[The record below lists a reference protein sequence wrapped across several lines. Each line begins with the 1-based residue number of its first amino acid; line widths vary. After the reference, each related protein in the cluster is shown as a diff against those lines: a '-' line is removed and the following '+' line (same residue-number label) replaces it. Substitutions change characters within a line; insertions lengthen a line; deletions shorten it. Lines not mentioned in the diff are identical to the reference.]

1 MKPAI
6 EQIFGLMM
14 QQTKT
19 DCIETFSRIDE
30 RFLKTGFQKRIYQA
44 MSELIKQKK
53 EIDLMTITLQFK
65 ENGWFDQ
72 KVIVQISKLTS
83 EAYSITSILRLSS
96 LFEQCIQEVVFEKA
110 LSIRNQIDVLLE
122 SENLTMTKFHEIIQ
136 SGNDVKFD
144 HKKDKSN
151 VDVIFDVVQDHINA
165 KQGIVCGTEIGYS
178 FLNEVVLL
186 EPVDVMVVGA
196 RPAMGKTA
204 FGVNTL
210 VKMVLQG
217 KKVAFFALE
226 MTKKQMIRRILSN
239 ISGIDSN
246 KIKFGNCSAEE
257 MNRIYGFQGMESI
270 WNNIFIFEGS
280 HSINDIA
287 SEMNRLKRE
296 HQIDLFFVDYIQKI
310 QPKSSRS
317 RYEVVS
323 EISNG
328 LKLICQNLQIP
339 CLALAQL
346 SRDSSKTGKRPSLP
360 DLKESGEIEQDASIV
375 AFLHRPEYFGETET
389 YNGNDSTNV
398 CELIIAKNREGEI
411 GIWEMI
417 VDLKT
422 SKFTS

>member
-1 MKPAI
+1 
-6 EQIFGLMM
+6 
-14 QQTKT
+14 
-19 DCIETFSRIDE
+19 
-30 RFLKTGFQKRIYQA
+30 
-44 MSELIKQKK
+44 
-53 EIDLMTITLQFK
+53 
-65 ENGWFDQ
+65 
-72 KVIVQISKLTS
+72 
-83 EAYSITSILRLSS
+83 
-96 LFEQCIQEVVFEKA
+96 
-110 LSIRNQIDVLLE
+110 
-122 SENLTMTKFHEIIQ
+122 
-136 SGNDVKFD
+136 
-144 HKKDKSN
+144 
-151 VDVIFDVVQDHINA
+151 
-165 KQGIVCGTEIGYS
+165 
-178 FLNEVVLL
+178 
-186 EPVDVMVVGA
+186 MV
-196 RPAMGKTA
+196 T
-204 FGVNTL
+204 
-210 VKMVLQG
+210 QG
-217 KKVAFFALE
+217 KKIAFFALE
-226 MTKKQMIRRILSN
+226 MTKKQMIRRILAN

-246 KIKFGNCSAEE
+246 KIKFGNCNQQE
-257 MNRIYGFQGMESI
+257 MNRIYQVQEMDV
-270 WNNIFIFEGS
+270 WKNIFIFEGS

-375 AFLHRPEYFGETET
+375 AFLHRPEYFGESET

-411 GIWEMI
+411 GIFEMI

-422 SKFTS
+422 SKFVG

>member
-1 MKPAI
+1 MHQSK
-6 EQIFGLMM
+6 E
-14 QQTKT
+14 
-19 DCIETFSRIDE
+19 DCIETYNRIDE
-30 RFLKTGFQKRIYQA
+30 RFLKTGFQKRIHQA
-44 MSELIKQKK
+44 IGQLIKEKK
-53 EIDLMTITLQFK
+53 GIDLLTITMQFK

-72 KVIVQISKLTS
+72 KIVVQISQLTS
-83 EAYSITSILRLSS
+83 QSYSLTSTLRLSS
-96 LFEQCIQEVVFEKA
+96 MFEQCIQELVFEKA

-122 SENLTMTKFHEIIQ
+122 SENLTLTKFQEIIQ
-136 SGNDVKFD
+136 SGNDVKFEE
-144 HKKDKSN
+144 KKEKSN
-151 VDVIFDVVQDHINA
+151 VDVIFDVVKDHLDA
-165 KQGIVCGTEIGYS
+165 KQGIICGTGIGYS
-178 FLNEVVLL
+178 FLNQVVLL
-186 EPVDVMVVGA
+186 EAVDVMIVGA

-210 VKMVLQG
+210 IKMAFQG

-226 MTKKQMIRRILSN
+226 MTKKQMVRRILAN

-246 KIKFGNCSAEE
+246 KIKYGNCNEEE
-257 MNRIYGFQGMESI
+257 MQRIYAIQELDI
-270 WNNIFIFEGS
+270 WKDIFIFEGS

-287 SEMNRLKRE
+287 SEMNKLKRE

-328 LKLICQNLQIP
+328 LKLICQNLLIP
-339 CLALAQL
+339 CVAFAQL
-346 SRDSSKTGKRPSLP
+346 SRDSSKMGKRPSLP

-375 AFLHRPEYFGETET
+375 AFLHRPEYYGETET

-398 CELIIAKNREGEI
+398 CELLIAKNREGEL
-411 GIWEMI
+411 GIWEMV

-422 SKFTS
+422 SKFI

>member
-14 QQTKT
+14 QQTRT

-30 RFLKTGFQKRIYQA
+30 RFLKTGFQKRIHQA
-44 MSELIKQKK
+44 ISELIKQKK
-53 EIDLMTITLQFK
+53 DIDLLTITLQFK

-72 KVIVQISKLTS
+72 KVVVQISKLTS
-83 EAYSITSILRLSS
+83 EAYSLTSVLRLSS

-110 LSIRNQIDVLLE
+110 LAIRNQIDVLLE
-122 SENLTMTKFHEIIQ
+122 SENLTMSKFHEIIQ

-144 HKKDKSN
+144 KKKDKSN
-151 VDVIFDVVQDHINA
+151 VDVIFDVVKDHIDA
-165 KQGIVCGTEIGYS
+165 KEGIICGTGIGYS
-178 FLNEVVLL
+178 FLNQIVLL

-210 VKMVLQG
+210 VKMVMQG

-226 MTKKQMIRRILSN
+226 MTKKQMIRRILAN

-246 KIKFGNCSAEE
+246 KIKFGNCNEQE
-257 MNRIYGFQGMESI
+257 MNRIYQVQTMDI
-270 WNNIFIFEGS
+270 WKNIFIFEGS

-287 SEMNRLKRE
+287 SEMNRLKHE

-310 QPKSSRS
+310 QPKTSRS

-328 LKLICQNLQIP
+328 LKLICQNMQIP

-375 AFLHRPEYFGETET
+375 AFLHRPEYFGEGET

-411 GIWEMI
+411 GIWEMV

-422 SKFTS
+422 SKFT

>member
-6 EQIFGLMM
+6 EQIFGLMTH
-14 QQTKT
+14 QSKD
-19 DCIETFSRIDE
+19 DCIETFNRIDE
-30 RFLKTGFQKRIYQA
+30 RFLKTGFQKRIYEA
-44 MSELIKQKK
+44 MSQLIKQKK
-53 EIDLMTITLQFK
+53 DIDLLTITLQFK

-72 KVIVQISKLTS
+72 KIVVQISQMTS
-83 EAYSITSILRLSS
+83 ETYSITSVLRLSS

-110 LSIRNQIDVLLE
+110 LAIRNQIDVLLE
-122 SENLTMTKFHEIIQ
+122 SENLTMSKFHEIIQ
-136 SGNDVKFD
+136 SGNDVKFEQ
-144 HKKDKSN
+144 KKDKSN
-151 VDVIFDVVQDHINA
+151 VDVIFDVVKDHIDA
-165 KQGIVCGTEIGYS
+165 KEGKICGTEIGYS
-178 FLNEVVLL
+178 FLNQVVLL

-210 VKMVLQG
+210 VKMVMQG
-217 KKVAFFALE
+217 KKIAFFALE
-226 MTKKQMIRRILSN
+226 MTKKQMVRRILAN

-246 KIKFGNCSAEE
+246 KIKFGNCSQEE
-257 MNRIYGFQGMESI
+257 VNRIYKVQEMDI
-270 WNNIFIFEGS
+270 WKNIFIFEGS

-389 YNGNDSTNV
+389 YNGHDSTNV

-411 GIWEMI
+411 GIWEMM

-422 SKFTS
+422 SKFT

>member
-14 QQTKT
+14 HQSKG
-19 DCIETFSRIDE
+19 DCIETFNRIDE
-30 RFLKTGFQKRIYQA
+30 RFLKTGFQKRIHEAISQ
-44 MSELIKQKK
+44 LIKQKK
-53 EIDLMTITLQFK
+53 DIDLLTITLQFK

-72 KVIVQISKLTS
+72 KVVVQISQMTS
-83 EAYSITSILRLSS
+83 ETYSITSVLRLSS

-110 LSIRNQIDVLLE
+110 LAIRNQIDVLLE
-122 SENLTMTKFHEIIQ
+122 SENLTMSKFHEIIQ

-144 HKKDKSN
+144 QKKDKSN
-151 VDVIFDVVQDHINA
+151 VDVIFDVVKDHIDA
-165 KQGIVCGTEIGYS
+165 KEGIVCGTEIGYS
-178 FLNEVVLL
+178 FLNQIVLL

-204 FGVNTL
+204 FGVNTI
-210 VKMVLQG
+210 VKMVTQG
-217 KKVAFFALE
+217 KKIAFFALE
-226 MTKKQMIRRILSN
+226 MTKKQMIRRILAN

-246 KIKFGNCSAEE
+246 KIKFGNCNQQE
-257 MNRIYGFQGMESI
+257 MNRIYQVQEMDI
-270 WNNIFIFEGS
+270 WKNIFIFEGS

-375 AFLHRPEYFGETET
+375 AFLHRPEYFGEGET

-411 GIWEMI
+411 GIFEMI

-422 SKFTS
+422 SKFVG

>member
-14 QQTKT
+14 QQTRT

-30 RFLKTGFQKRIYQA
+30 RFLKTGFQKRIHQA
-44 MSELIKQKK
+44 ISELIKQKK
-53 EIDLMTITLQFK
+53 DIDLLTITLQFK

-72 KVIVQISKLTS
+72 KVVVQISKLTS
-83 EAYSITSILRLSS
+83 EAYSLTSVLRLSS

-110 LSIRNQIDVLLE
+110 LAIRNQIDVLLE
-122 SENLTMTKFHEIIQ
+122 SENLTMLKFHEIIQ

-144 HKKDKSN
+144 QKKNKSN
-151 VDVIFDVVQDHINA
+151 VDVIFDVVDDHINA
-165 KQGIVCGTEIGYS
+165 KQGKICGTGIGYS
-178 FLNEVVLL
+178 FLNQIVLL

-210 VKMVLQG
+210 VKMVMQG

-226 MTKKQMIRRILSN
+226 MTKKQMIRRILAN

-246 KIKFGNCSAEE
+246 KIKFGNCNEQE
-257 MNRIYGFQGMESI
+257 MNRIYQVQTMDI
-270 WNNIFIFEGS
+270 WKNIFIFEGS

-287 SEMNRLKRE
+287 SEMNRLKHE

-310 QPKSSRS
+310 QPKTSRS

-328 LKLICQNLQIP
+328 LKLICQNMQIP

-375 AFLHRPEYFGETET
+375 AFLHRPEYFGEGET

-411 GIWEMI
+411 GIWEMV

-422 SKFTS
+422 SKFT

>member
-1 MKPAI
+1 MKSVI

-14 QQTKT
+14 HQSKE
-19 DCIETFSRIDE
+19 DCIETFNRIDE
-30 RFLKTGFQKRIYQA
+30 RFLKTGFQKRLHQVIGQ
-44 MSELIKQKK
+44 LIKEKK
-53 EIDLMTITLQFK
+53 AIDLLTITMQFK

-72 KVIVQISKLTS
+72 KVVVQISQLTS
-83 EAYSITSILRLSS
+83 QSYSLTSTLRLSS
-96 LFEQCIQEVVFEKA
+96 MFEQCIQELVFEQA
-110 LSIRNQIDVLLE
+110 ISIRNQIDVLLE
-122 SENLTMTKFHEIIQ
+122 SENLTLVKFHEIIQ
-136 SGNDVKFD
+136 SGNDVKFEQ
-144 HKKDKSN
+144 KKHKSN
-151 VDVIFDVVQDHINA
+151 VDVIFDVVKDHIDA

-178 FLNEVVLL
+178 FLNQVVLL

-204 FGVNTL
+204 FGVNTM
-210 VKMVLQG
+210 VKMVMQG

-226 MTKKQMIRRILSN
+226 MTKKQMVRRILAN
-239 ISGIDSN
+239 VSGIDSN
-246 KIKFGNCSAEE
+246 KIKFGNCNEDE
-257 MNRIYGFQGMESI
+257 MNRIYKVQELDI

-287 SEMNRLKRE
+287 SEMNKLKRE

-411 GIWEMI
+411 GIWEMV

-422 SKFTS
+422 SKFV

>member
-1 MKPAI
+1 MKAVI
-6 EQIFGLMM
+6 EQIFGIMM
-14 QQTKT
+14 HQSKEE
-19 DCIETFSRIDE
+19 CIETYNRIDE

-44 MSELIKQKK
+44 IGQLIKQKK
-53 EIDLMTITLQFK
+53 AVDLLTITMQFK
-65 ENGWFDQ
+65 ENGWFEKQ
-72 KVIVQISKLTS
+72 IVVQISQMTS
-83 EAYSITSILRLSS
+83 ETYSLTSILRLSS
-96 LFEQCIQEVVFEKA
+96 LFEQCIQELVFEKA
-110 LSIRNQIDVLLE
+110 LAIRNQIDVLLE
-122 SENLTMTKFHEIIQ
+122 SENLTLSKFHEIIQ
-136 SGNDVKFD
+136 TGNDVKFE
-144 HKKDKSN
+144 KKKEQSN
-151 VDVIFDVVQDHINA
+151 VDVIFDVVQDHIHA
-165 KQGIVCGTEIGYS
+165 KEGTICGTEIGYS
-178 FLNEVVLL
+178 FLHQVVLL

-204 FGVNTL
+204 FGVNTM
-210 VKMVLQG
+210 VKMVMQG

-226 MTKKQMIRRILSN
+226 MTKKQMVRRILSN

-246 KIKFGNCSAEE
+246 KIKFGNCNEDE
-257 MNRIYGFQGMESI
+257 MRQIYQVQELEI

-287 SEMNRLKRE
+287 SEMNKLKSE

-328 LKLICQNLQIP
+328 LKLICQNIHVP

-389 YNGNDSTNV
+389 YNGNDATNV

-411 GIWEMI
+411 GIFEMK

-422 SKFTS
+422 SKFV

>member
-1 MKPAI
+1 MKAVI
-6 EQIFGLMM
+6 EQIFGIMM
-14 QQTKT
+14 HQSKEE
-19 DCIETFSRIDE
+19 CIETYNRIDE
-30 RFLKTGFQKRIYQA
+30 RFLKTGFQKRVYEAIGQ
-44 MSELIKQKK
+44 LIKQKK
-53 EIDLMTITLQFK
+53 SVDLLTITMQFK
-65 ENGWFDQ
+65 ENGWFEKQ
-72 KVIVQISKLTS
+72 VVIQISQITS
-83 EAYSITSILRLSS
+83 ETYSMTSVLRLSS
-96 LFEQCIQEVVFEKA
+96 LFEQCIQELVFEKA

-122 SENLTMTKFHEIIQ
+122 SENLTLSKFHEIIQ
-136 SGNDVKFD
+136 SGSDVKIET
-144 HKKDKSN
+144 KKEKSN
-151 VDVIFDVVQDHINA
+151 VDVIFDVVQDHIHA
-165 KQGIVCGTEIGYS
+165 KEGTICGTEIGYS
-178 FLNEVVLL
+178 FLNQIVLL

-210 VKMVLQG
+210 VKMVTQG

-226 MTKKQMIRRILSN
+226 MTKKQMVRRILAN

-246 KIKFGNCSAEE
+246 KIKFGNCNDDE
-257 MNRIYGFQGMESI
+257 MRKIYNVQQLDI

-287 SEMNRLKRE
+287 SEMNKLKRE

-389 YNGNDSTNV
+389 YNGNDATNV

-411 GIWEMI
+411 GIFEMI

-422 SKFTS
+422 SKFV

>member
-1 MKPAI
+1 MKAVI

-14 QQTKT
+14 HQSKE
-19 DCIETFSRIDE
+19 DCIETYNRIDE
-30 RFLKTGFQKRIYQA
+30 RFLKTGFQKRIHQA
-44 MSELIKQKK
+44 IGQLIKEKK
-53 EIDLMTITLQFK
+53 GIDLLTITMQFK

-72 KVIVQISKLTS
+72 KIVVQISQLTS
-83 EAYSITSILRLSS
+83 QSYSLTSTLRLSS
-96 LFEQCIQEVVFEKA
+96 MFEQCIQELVFEKA

-122 SENLTMTKFHEIIQ
+122 SENLTLTKFQEIIQ
-136 SGNDVKFD
+136 SGNDVKFEE
-144 HKKDKSN
+144 KKEKSN
-151 VDVIFDVVQDHINA
+151 VDVIFDVVKDHLDA
-165 KQGIVCGTEIGYS
+165 KQGIICGTGIGYS
-178 FLNEVVLL
+178 FLNQVVLL
-186 EPVDVMVVGA
+186 EAVDVMIVGA

-210 VKMVLQG
+210 IKMAFQG

-226 MTKKQMIRRILSN
+226 MTKKQMVRRILAN

-246 KIKFGNCSAEE
+246 KIKYGNCNEEE
-257 MNRIYGFQGMESI
+257 MQRIYAIQELDI
-270 WNNIFIFEGS
+270 WKDIFIFEGS

-287 SEMNRLKRE
+287 SEMNKLKRE

-328 LKLICQNLQIP
+328 LKLICQNLLIP
-339 CLALAQL
+339 CVAFAQL
-346 SRDSSKTGKRPSLP
+346 SRDSSKMGKRPSLP

-375 AFLHRPEYFGETET
+375 AFLHRPEYYGETET

-398 CELIIAKNREGEI
+398 CELLIAKNREGEL
-411 GIWEMI
+411 GIWEMV

-422 SKFTS
+422 SKFI

>member
-1 MKPAI
+1 MKAVI
-6 EQIFGLMM
+6 EQIFGIMM
-14 QQTKT
+14 HQSKEE
-19 DCIETFSRIDE
+19 CIETYNRIDE

-44 MSELIKQKK
+44 IGQLIKQKK
-53 EIDLMTITLQFK
+53 AIDLLTITMQFK
-65 ENGWFDQ
+65 ENGWFEKQ
-72 KVIVQISKLTS
+72 VVVQISQMTS
-83 EAYSITSILRLSS
+83 ETYSLASVLRLSS
-96 LFEQCIQEVVFEKA
+96 LFEQCIQELVFEQA

-122 SENLTMTKFHEIIQ
+122 SENLTLSKFHEIIQ
-136 SGNDVKFD
+136 TGNDVKFE
-144 HKKDKSN
+144 KKKEQSN
-151 VDVIFDVVQDHINA
+151 VDVIFDVVKDHIHA
-165 KQGIVCGTEIGYS
+165 KEGTICGTEIGYS
-178 FLNEVVLL
+178 FLHQVVLL

-204 FGVNTL
+204 FGVNTM
-210 VKMVLQG
+210 VKMVMEG

-226 MTKKQMIRRILSN
+226 MTKKQMVRRILSN

-246 KIKFGNCSAEE
+246 KIKFGNCTDDE
-257 MNRIYGFQGMESI
+257 MRKIYQVQELEI
-270 WNNIFIFEGS
+270 WENIFIFEGS

-287 SEMNRLKRE
+287 SEMNKLKSE

-328 LKLICQNLQIP
+328 LKLICQNIHVP

-389 YNGNDSTNV
+389 YNGNDATNV

-411 GIWEMI
+411 GIFEMK

-422 SKFTS
+422 SKFV